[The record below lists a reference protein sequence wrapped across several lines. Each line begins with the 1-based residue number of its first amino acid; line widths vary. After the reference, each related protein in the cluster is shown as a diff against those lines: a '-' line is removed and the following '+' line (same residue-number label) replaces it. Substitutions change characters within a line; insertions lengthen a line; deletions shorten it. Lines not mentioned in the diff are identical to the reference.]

1 VEIISLYL
9 EGKAE
14 VWSEGLLIGD
24 HDLTNWEEFVRSI
37 YIRFGSRKDVVDEF
51 NKLIQN
57 RAVKEYVERFEEF
70 KSLISIMNP
79 SLT

>member
-1 VEIISLYL
+1 MEIISLYL
-9 EGKAE
+9 EGKTE

-57 RAVKEYVERFEEF
+57 RVVKEYVERFEEF

>member
-51 NKLIQN
+51 NKLI
-57 RAVKEYVERFEEF
+57 
-70 KSLISIMNP
+70 
-79 SLT
+79 

>member
-1 VEIISLYL
+1 MEIISLYL

-51 NKLIQN
+51 NKLI
-57 RAVKEYVERFEEF
+57 
-70 KSLISIMNP
+70 
-79 SLT
+79 

>member
-1 VEIISLYL
+1 MEIISLYL